1 MLEWMEAAACGG
13 PQQRPDVNIM
23 KKAEMAAELR
33 VMYDESDE
41 GSSDDLKKRLRAA
54 RKRGLH
60 ATVESGAGDE
70 AMPDAIDLTGAGAGG
85 GGASSGLASE
95 SASAGVAMAAGARGA
110 ALPHYK
116 MKRPELLA
124 ELGEE
129 NCKGMN
135 VATMKAKVAEK
146 RANDKRAARAAATPV
161 ANIMID
167 AAADDA
173 AAAPASCPSAPA
185 DLAAF
190 GAGISASASAAH
202 SASAAAGSPATVG
215 AQPAKR
221 AKRSVQQRRGNGGSE
236 TSEQQPASVAEQ
248 PAFALEEAALALQ
261 QPTPAQPTWQVQ
273 LEVAEANRV
282 NGRLERVDEE
292 AAVEHGL
299 GRRAGGKRE
308 TSMAEEDPEV
318 RAARDADVLKRVA
331 SEIGVDVK
339 DLRSSIFKDPVVLDR
354 LYNTRPMSYDSLAN
368 SMNKAKSL
376 VPGCKYGKVTHFK
389 GDSIRN
395 ILLMSDGLGMRE
407 DTRVFGRYN
416 KNATSFDKNYAWDLP
431 VGPLLAVA
439 GFSPRYPADYD
450 VPRAY
455 NDVELAEGGKYYPL
469 VLKVLPWLE
478 EETKAAH
485 ERERTAKGN
494 GTDVTGV
501 KYLEYLFEARIVFL
515 QDSAVLQDMFP
526 KLCIYDHNVFEDP
539 LWPEYKK
546 SVLERVANA
555 GANRTRGQLVAVA
568 DQNEH
573 LGEALAGIL
582 QQLKLMQDEQ
592 AMFREAQAK
601 RDKLLQ
607 ALTYYFARTSGEV
620 LQLAKGTEVMRQQH
634 ALIISMLTSDPSLN
648 AMRMEAEA
656 QAGISPLRLRPPQGA
671 PSPGLSARAL
681 QPSAL
686 RLANIVFGGGAA
698 AAATTVA
705 AAEAALMLTGAG
717 EGSGAES
724 VAVASVVGGSN
735 EEGRG
740 GCTSAAP
747 TAAASA
753 SQSAG
758 AAALLR
764 CEKADVGACNSVDT
778 LLALILPLDAKR
790 REEGWGSISHLIQK
804 GVLSKFTGLM
814 ARYKVCSDYLNMC
827 NFHFLSR
834 IY

>member
-1 MLEWMEAAACGG
+1 
-13 PQQRPDVNIM
+13 
-23 KKAEMAAELR
+23 
-33 VMYDESDE
+33 
-41 GSSDDLKKRLRAA
+41 
-54 RKRGLH
+54 
-60 ATVESGAGDE
+60 
-70 AMPDAIDLTGAGAGG
+70 
-85 GGASSGLASE
+85 
-95 SASAGVAMAAGARGA
+95 
-110 ALPHYK
+110 
-116 MKRPELLA
+116 
-124 ELGEE
+124 
-129 NCKGMN
+129 MN

-416 KNATSFDKNYAWDLP
+416 KT
-431 VGPLLAVA
+431 
-439 GFSPRYPADYD
+439 
-450 VPRAY
+450 
-455 NDVELAEGGKYYPL
+455 
-469 VLKVLPWLE
+469 
-478 EETKAAH
+478 
-485 ERERTAKGN
+485 
-494 GTDVTGV
+494 
-501 KYLEYLFEARIVFL
+501 
-515 QDSAVLQDMFP
+515 
-526 KLCIYDHNVFEDP
+526 
-539 LWPEYKK
+539 
-546 SVLERVANA
+546 
-555 GANRTRGQLVAVA
+555 
-568 DQNEH
+568 
-573 LGEALAGIL
+573 
-582 QQLKLMQDEQ
+582 
-592 AMFREAQAK
+592 
-601 RDKLLQ
+601 
-607 ALTYYFARTSGEV
+607 LTYYFARTSGEV

-717 EGSGAES
+717 EGSGADS

-790 REEGWGSISHLIQK
+790 REEGWGSICHLIQK

-814 ARYKVCSDYLNMC
+814 ARYKVRS
-827 NFHFLSR
+827 F
-834 IY
+834 